1 MPFIGG
7 VRVMRQWYMDD
18 MTLAQKYGKSNY
30 FLTMTCNPNL
40 EEITRE
46 LETNLTPLDRSDIVE
61 SI

>member
-1 MPFIGG
+1 
-7 VRVMRQWYMDD
+7 MDD
-18 MTLAQKYGKSNY
+18 MTLTQKYGKSNY

-61 SI
+61 RVFRAS